1 MAPRNE
7 VCWCRRMTPLP
18 GPESIILKEHRL
30 GRFDR
35 RMPIGPAQWAFHDL
49 LWIHEGSV
57 SLHFEG
63 LEQSLVL
70 TAPTGVLILPGTAFS
85 GGAIKSYAT
94 ASICHF
100 IADHPAGPGFLVP
113 NPGEELHIQNL
124 LRLSLELARKPD
136 EANAMRRK
144 RLLLA
149 ILDCFGP
156 PSAVSQPVASSQNE
170 RLAMAWQ
177 QADTS
182 LRKMRTLSDV
192 AALIGVHESALR
204 SMHRNVHQTSAGTY
218 LRELRLKR
226 AEELLAT
233 TGYTVREVAR
243 LVGYGHAE
251 TLNSAFLKSRGRT
264 PGQFRHWS
272 NPFA

>member
-1 MAPRNE
+1 
-7 VCWCRRMTPLP
+7 MTQRPDP
-18 GPESIILKEHRL
+18 ASIILGEHRL

-35 RMPIGPAQWAFHDL
+35 RMPIGPAIWAFHDL

-57 SLHFEG
+57 QLRFAE
-63 LEQSLVL
+63 LDQDL
-70 TAPTGVLILPGTAFS
+70 TLAAPTGVLILPNTAFS
-85 GGAIKSYAT
+85 GGATGTFAT

-100 IADHPAGPGFLVP
+100 TASVPEGPGFLVP

-124 LRLSLELARKPD
+124 LRLSLELARRAAPD
-136 EANAMRRK
+136 SQARRQ
-144 RLLLA
+144 RLLVA
-149 ILDCFGP
+149 IIDCFGAP
-156 PSAVSQPVASSQNE
+156 TATSQPIRSAQEE
-170 RLAMAWQ
+170 RLAMAWG
-177 QADTS
+177 QAAKA
-182 LRKMRTLSDV
+182 LHKMRTLSDI

-204 SMHRNVHQTSAGTY
+204 TMHRTVHQTSAGNH

-226 AEELLAT
+226 AEELLAS
-233 TGYTVREVAR
+233 TGYTIGEIAK

-251 TLNSAFLKSRGRT
+251 TLNAAFQRSRGRT